1 MGKRFLSM
9 ILSASLL
16 LMLSLCGCSSGK
28 STAKG
33 SNYLGRQSGILDF
46 TDDPDDPNDPAK
58 PTGGGRPGKLPD
70 EKKVG
75 ISFPTKDLMR
85 WDQDGDILR
94 KELAAEGYTVV
105 LNFAD
110 NRVDVQTSQ
119 IESQISEGC
128 SVIVVAPVDGNAL
141 GTVLKE
147 AKQKGVTVVAYDRLI
162 MSTTDVDYYIS
173 FDNYLTGA
181 LQGEYIRDALSLDSA
196 AGPFNLEIFAGDA
209 GDNNAASFYNG
220 AMDVLSPY
228 IDSGKLVVVSGQKDF
243 NDVATAAWKT
253 DLAQTRMENLLASFY
268 SDGTQL
274 DAVLCSNDSTA
285 LGVTNALASNYTGKY
300 PVITGQDCDK
310 ANVKNILAGR
320 QSMSVFK
327 DTRTMAEQTVRM
339 VSDIME
345 GKAPE
350 INDTATYN
358 NGMKIVPAYLCT
370 PVYVDENNYKTIL
383 IDSGFYTMADIT

>member
-46 TDDPDDPNDPAK
+46 IDDPDEPHDPTK

-75 ISFPTKDLMR
+75 ISFPTKDLQR
-85 WDQDGDILR
+85 WNQDGEILR
-94 KELAAEGYTVV
+94 KKLAAEGFTVD
-105 LNFAD
+105 LFFAG

-119 IESQISEGC
+119 IENLIDEGC
-128 SVIVVAPVDGNAL
+128 SVIVVAPIDGNAL

-162 MSTTDVDYYIS
+162 MSTTDVDYYIT
-173 FDNYLTGA
+173 FDNYMTGQV
-181 LQGEYIRDALSLDSA
+181 QGEYIRDALSLDSA
-196 AGPFNLEIFAGDA
+196 AGPFNLEIFTGDA
-209 GDNNAASFYNG
+209 GDNNAAFFYNG
-220 AMDVLSPY
+220 AMDVLRPY
-228 IDSGKLVVVSGQKDF
+228 IDSGKLVVVSGKKEF
-243 NDVATAAWKT
+243 EEVATAGWKT
-253 DLAQTRMENLLASFY
+253 EVAQHRMENILASFY

-339 VSDIME
+339 VTDIMD

-358 NGMKIVPAYLCT
+358 NGMKVVPAYLCT
-370 PVYVDENNYKTIL
+370 PVYVDENNYKIIL
-383 IDSGFYTMADIT
+383 IDSGYYTMADLS